1 RGISAARRVR
11 VERIGGLGGDLGR
24 VDAGRQHVDQVDVGG
39 EFLVL
44 VARHAAGHENA
55 QVADA
60 FVHGADDGLVVRH
73 DFGVVLVQVG
83 DPAQRLGRRGDVVA
97 LGTEHDDGRTDVAQV
112 DADAVGSDQPGGGQ
126 AVADEQ
132 VVDDVLDLRA
142 VQVDVSAPPFFEAQ
156 VAGGFGVD
164 FGVQVVLLAP
174 ERVGGIQVLE
184 VLDQPGAVEFDVS
197 AVAGQGGDSVAY
209 GLVAAV

>member
-1 RGISAARRVR
+1 EAAVQAQVDVGDARHGGEAPVVFFLALDDGAHVVDFATRERQYIIAGRQVGVERVR
-11 VERIGGLGGDLGR
+11 GLVGDLGL

-44 VARHAAGHENA
+44 FARHAAGHENA

-60 FVHGADDGLVVRH
+60 FVHGVDDGLVVRH

-112 DADAVGSDQPGGGQ
+112 
-126 AVADEQ
+126 
-132 VVDDVLDLRA
+132 
-142 VQVDVSAPPFFEAQ
+142 
-156 VAGGFGVD
+156 
-164 FGVQVVLLAP
+164 
-174 ERVGGIQVLE
+174 
-184 VLDQPGAVEFDVS
+184 
-197 AVAGQGGDSVAY
+197 
-209 GLVAAV
+209 